1 MIIKFKLFEELD
13 EKIPKI
19 GDYVIIKK
27 DNDDD
32 FDDNKYINF
41 INSSIGYIWKSP
53 GKSTHIAKYYNIP
66 DNIKQY
72 FQYSDYTEGL
82 KIGNSII
89 VYNDEIEYWSKN
101 KEDLIPFIQSNKY
114 NL

>member
-1 MIIKFKLFEELD
+1 MITKFELY
-13 EKIPKI
+13 ENFKEIPPSI
-19 GDYVIIKK
+19 GYYVIIEK

-32 FDDNKYINF
+32 FDDNNYINY
-41 INSSIGYIWKSP
+41 INTSIGYIWKSP
-53 GKSTHIAKYYNIP
+53 GESTHIVKYNNIP

-72 FQYSDYTEGL
+72 FQYSDYSDGL
-82 KIGNSII
+82 KIGNSVITN
-89 VYNDEIEYWSKN
+89 NDEIKYWSKD

>member
-1 MIIKFKLFEELD
+1 MMFED
-13 EKIPKI
+13 
-19 GDYVIIKK
+19 K
-27 DNDDD
+27 DN
-32 FDDNKYINF
+32 INF

-53 GKSTHIAKYYNIP
+53 GTSTHIVKYYNIP

-72 FQYSDYTEGL
+72 FQYSDYSEGL

-89 VYNDEIEYWSKN
+89 TNNGEIKYWSKD
-101 KEDLIPFIQSNKY
+101 KEDLLPFIQSNKY